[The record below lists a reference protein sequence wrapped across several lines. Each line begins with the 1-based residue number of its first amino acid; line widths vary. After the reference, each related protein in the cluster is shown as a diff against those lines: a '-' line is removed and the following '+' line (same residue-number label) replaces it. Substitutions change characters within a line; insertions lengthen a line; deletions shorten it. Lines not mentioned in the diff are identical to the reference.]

1 MTAMTTQSASRKR
14 HLLAGV
20 DLGTTATKA
29 ALYRPDGTLL
39 SEARV
44 EVAIHHPE
52 PGSVEQDCDDF
63 YASAAAAVRQCISA
77 SGVEP
82 AEVAGIAFDSQMAG
96 LGAIDDEFRPA
107 ARFDSWLDMRC
118 QPYIEE
124 LKLNHSERITALTGC
139 PPTCDHGPKI
149 LWWMHERPESY
160 KRIAKFV
167 MPACYVAGRL
177 AGLRAEEAYIDPT
190 FLHFTAL
197 ADAREGEWSEELCAR
212 LGVDRRRLP
221 RIVEPWTVIGEVREE
236 PARDFGLCPGTPIAA
251 GCGDTA
257 AGALGAG
264 VVVPGMLLDTAGTAS
279 VLACCTNRFAA
290 DLEHGALLV
299 MRSVIPGVWN
309 PLAYIGGGGL
319 ALRWFR
325 DQFSGGDYSRM
336 FEEAQRA
343 PAGCDGLIFS
353 PHLGGRICPAA
364 PAMRGAWLGFSW
376 GHTQAHFIRAIA
388 EGVAYEYAYY
398 LRILRS
404 LWPDQALTE
413 ARVIGGGALSRVW
426 NQIKAD
432 VLNIPYR
439 QVLRAESATWGSALV
454 AGKACGIISDLAEA
468 ASAGAPIEEAARWP
482 DAALREVYDRA
493 IGRYLDWQRR
503 LQEGFENDA

>member
-1 MTAMTTQSASRKR
+1 M
-14 HLLAGV
+14 
-20 DLGTTATKA
+20 
-29 ALYRPDGTLL
+29 
-39 SEARV
+39 
-44 EVAIHHPE
+44 
-52 PGSVEQDCDDF
+52 C
-63 YASAAAAVRQCISA
+63 
-77 SGVEP
+77 
-82 AEVAGIAFDSQMAG
+82 
-96 LGAIDDEFRPA
+96 A
-107 ARFDSWLDMRC
+107 ARS
-118 QPYIEE
+118 
-124 LKLNHSERITALTGC
+124 
-139 PPTCDHGPKI
+139 GPQ
-149 LWWMHERPESY
+149 
-160 KRIAKFV
+160 
-167 MPACYVAGRL
+167 
-177 AGLRAEEAYIDPT
+177 T
-190 FLHFTAL
+190 
-197 ADAREGEWSEELCAR
+197 
-212 LGVDRRRLP
+212 
-221 RIVEPWTVIGEVREE
+221 IVETWTVIGEVREE
-236 PARDFGLCPGTPIAA
+236 PARDFGLCPGTPVAA

-290 DLEHGALLV
+290 DLEHGALMV